1 MKRIFWKISFTY
13 LFALLL
19 VNFLRVGFI
28 DEIFLSRIPILFL
41 LIINILLFLIGIPI
55 PLVLDFLLI
64 NHYEINYFLLFPIII
79 GFISSLHVFLFRKNN
94 LQFLLWDSLL
104 KKGKKIKWISNVNI
118 NLNASKIFLIRA
130 LPLFPFLFG
139 NYIISS
145 SKLSISRI
153 FILNLLGS
161 YFYYL
166 SLYLLIKSNILVDF

>member
-28 DEIFLSRIPILFL
+28 DEIFLSKIPILFL

-64 NHYEINYFLLFPIII
+64 NHYEINYFILFPIII
-79 GFISSLHVFLFRKNN
+79 GFISSLHVYLFRKNN
-94 LQFLLWDSLL
+94 LQFVLWDNLL
-104 KKGKKIKWISNVNI
+104 SRSKKIKWISNINI
-118 NLNASKIFLIRA
+118 NINASKIFLIRA

-145 SKLSISRI
+145 SKLTISRI

-166 SLYLLIKSNILVDF
+166 SLYLLIKSNTWLDF